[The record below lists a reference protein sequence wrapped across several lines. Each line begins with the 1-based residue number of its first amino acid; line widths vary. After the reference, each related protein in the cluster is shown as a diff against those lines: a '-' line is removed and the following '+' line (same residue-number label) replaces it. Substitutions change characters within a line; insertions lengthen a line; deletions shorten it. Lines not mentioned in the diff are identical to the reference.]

1 MKAAHR
7 IAFTA
12 IVDRSG
18 FSIGLA
24 ERGVAGYTPMPKFGR
39 FPSWEAA
46 KSKAEQENLDLGL
59 TPTEAFEIVA
69 SSMWPKQPRRAP

>member
-1 MKAAHR
+1 MSR
-7 IAFTA
+7 VAFTA

-18 FSIGLA
+18 FSVGLA

-46 KSKAEQENLDLGL
+46 KSKADEENRDLGL
-59 TPTEAFEIVA
+59 SPVEAFEIVA
-69 SSMWPKQPRRAP
+69 SSMWPQPATRGTR